1 MYANVFN
8 SEYRIGTGKES
19 FYERWWKILDE
30 VFVKFWLLCGTNL
43 TLRSVKVDPAMS
55 SVDSQR
61 ESERKI
67 IKFPIFP
74 TVGEATVTDE
84 VPLLCGFSLNNPA
97 KVSRTGS
104 TSSESSRT
112 EKLRNALK
120 FKNPGPML
128 EEFNPDTS
136 RREMRKLKRLVQK
149 DPANRN
155 KRRQRQRRRPQKQI
169 FHDRSGVRMSDGRD
183 VCDCQDTNCPGCHF
197 PCPSCGSEK
206 CGVECRCDRQW
217 TYLKDVEIENPLP
230 SVSRRLGNR

>member
-1 MYANVFN
+1 MF
-8 SEYRIGTGKES
+8 
-19 FYERWWKILDE
+19 
-30 VFVKFWLLCGTNL
+30 
-43 TLRSVKVDPAMS
+43 
-55 SVDSQR
+55 SVDSQK
-61 ESERKI
+61 ESDNKI
-67 IKFPIFP
+67 IKYPLFP
-74 TVGEATVTDE
+74 TVGEVTVTDE
-84 VPLLCGFSLNNPA
+84 TPILCGFSLNNPA

-149 DPANRN
+149 DP

-169 FHDRSGVRMSDGRD
+169 FHDRSGIRMSDGRD

>member
-1 MYANVFN
+1 M
-8 SEYRIGTGKES
+8 GLGKS
-19 FYERWWKILDE
+19 HCIKDGGIICFFLAGL
-30 VFVKFWLLCGTNL
+30 FVKFWPIYGTNL
-43 TLRSVKVDPAMS
+43 TLRSFKVDPVMS

-61 ESERKI
+61 ESDKKI
-67 IKFPIFP
+67 IKYPVFP
-74 TVGEATVTDE
+74 TIGEATVTDE
-84 VPLLCGFSLNNPA
+84 APILCGFSLNDPA

-120 FKNPGPML
+120 FRNPGPML

-136 RREMRKLKRLVQK
+136 RREMRKLKRLAQK
-149 DPANRN
+149 DPANRI
-155 KRRQRQRRRPQKQI
+155 KRRQRQRRRPEKQI